1 MSYHRFSNVRELFQG
16 DLNTKLNCNVISLDF
31 QNLPCNCRNKQAC
44 PYSGKCHNPIV
55 VYQATCL
62 KTNKRYIGNTQQHMK
77 TRMQG
82 HVQDVKNLFI
92 NDKSSDSF
100 ASHFAALVPKGITKK
115 NVKDFVKIKVDIL
128 WQGGPL
134 SCLQTFGTR
143 ACKLCSK
150 EWYAIIKLTCETPRL
165 AINKCNEV
173 HGACHHHPRFHRFDH
188 SENVN
193 SSTDESVRAKESQQ
207 LSSTTS
213 LGSTSSTNT
222 FGSFDDRREEPTLET
237 TDPPPTF
244 WENCSN
250 GLRAYSH
257 LRTNVWDL
265 PQVESNLDASSQED
279 LAVLEIEYME
289 V

>member
-1 MSYHRFSNVRELFQG
+1 MVPLLLLLPLCGE
-16 DLNTKLNCNVISLDF
+16 TKISRLSF
-31 QNLPCNCRNKQAC
+31 ENQICSL
-44 PYSGKCHNPIV
+44 V

-62 KTNKRYIGNTQQHMK
+62 KTNKRYIGNTQQHVK

-100 ASHFAALVPKGITKK
+100 ASHFAALVPKETAKK

-128 WQGGPL
+128 WQGDPL

-150 EWYAIIKLTCETPRL
+150 ERYAIIKLTRGTPRL

-173 HGACHHHPRFHRFDH
+173 HGACRHRPRFHRFDH
-188 SENVN
+188 SENAN
-193 SSTDESVRAKESQQ
+193 SSTDESTRTKESQR

-213 LGSTSSTNT
+213 LGSAGSTKT
-222 FGSFDDRREEPTLET
+222 FGSFDDRREEPTIGP
-237 TDPPPTF
+237 TDPPPTY
-244 WENCSN
+244 WENRSN
-250 GLRAYSH
+250 GLRARS
-257 LRTNVWDL
+257 LLTTNAPDL
-265 PQVESNLDASSQED
+265 PQVESYLDEPSLED
-279 LAVLEIEYME
+279 LAVAVEYIE